1 MKNKSTWKRND
12 YLKKCKGK
20 TGVASVREYS
30 IFKQT
35 KQDAKRLF
43 MAFATTLF
51 HQDFCLFI
59 IFLDTLVRKG

>member
-1 MKNKSTWKRND
+1 M
-12 YLKKCKGK
+12 
-20 TGVASVREYS
+20 GVASVREYS

-59 IFLDTLVRKG
+59 IFLDTLNSQERIAEKDQHMLSSIKTQP